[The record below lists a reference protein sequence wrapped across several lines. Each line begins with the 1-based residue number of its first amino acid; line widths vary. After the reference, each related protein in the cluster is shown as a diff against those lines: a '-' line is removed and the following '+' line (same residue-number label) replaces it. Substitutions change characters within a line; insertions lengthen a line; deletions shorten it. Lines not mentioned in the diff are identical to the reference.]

1 MEPLTRLDTA
11 ERHHPAS
18 AELTKECFVRLACA
32 THGSDL
38 AESVSEVLNRC
49 RSDPTDGG
57 FSACALAFSTLLSSQ
72 GADAHHRLAFAL
84 LRGNPSNLP
93 ARPRAVKACDQVF
106 LTELGSSRPCNVRSA
121 QLTAFRDHPCLSYP
135 CNRGLG
141 VCLAA
146 GQSGDHQLTTTTFRP
161 CRPPGP
167 SASGAPVSLGAGRT
181 LSSKAV
187 SVKSEPAPSGSPPAT
202 CTGRI
207 SLTARPPAGHPEKL
221 SGHPWTPCSEVC
233 NRRVAGKI
241 PRRMENLRRLSPI
254 GHAADSG
261 RPSRAPSRAGHQPG
275 RTGTPGGESA
285 RAGQSL

>member
-1 MEPLTRLDTA
+1 MQPLTRLDTA

-18 AELTKECFVRLACA
+18 RELTKECFVRLAYA

-93 ARPRAVKACDQVF
+93 ARSRPVKACHQVF

-121 QLTAFRDHPCLSYP
+121 QLTAFRDRPCLSQP
-135 CNRGLG
+135 SFGPTEVLG

-146 GQSGDHQLTTTTFRP
+146 GQSGDHQLMTTTFRP
-161 CRPPGP
+161 CRPR
-167 SASGAPVSLGAGRT
+167 V
-181 LSSKAV
+181 
-187 SVKSEPAPSGSPPAT
+187 
-202 CTGRI
+202 
-207 SLTARPPAGHPEKL
+207 RPPAAFRFPL
-221 SGHPWTPCSEVC
+221 
-233 NRRVAGKI
+233 
-241 PRRMENLRRLSPI
+241 
-254 GHAADSG
+254 
-261 RPSRAPSRAGHQPG
+261 
-275 RTGTPGGESA
+275 
-285 RAGQSL
+285 GQVEH